1 MTHFEDEIIRSK
13 LGLLD
18 HAEKQRQTVCE
29 FVGRQYDGFT
39 CTEEYVEKNM
49 CNGKHSMDWS
59 QDRAFGCIVP
69 YAVLDNVPEV
79 DGYTHMWD
87 GGKIRYE
94 TWEVYNMLFN

>member
-1 MTHFEDEIIRSK
+1 MTCNDEAIRKELES
-13 LGLLD
+13 LD
-18 HAEKQRQTVCE
+18 HTEKQRRTTCT
-29 FVGRQYDGFT
+29 FVGGQYDNLT
-39 CTEEYVEKNM
+39 CIEEFIELNL

-59 QDRAFGCIVP
+59 EDRALGCIVP